1 MVRLIIERVAFV
13 LVVVGVSGLT
23 SSLLAQERSISDGVY
38 TTEQAARGKR
48 EYTQQCATCHSTNL
62 RGGEMAPGLVGRTF
76 ISGWSG
82 ETLWNFADFT
92 NATMPQ
98 DAPGNLSTQVL
109 NDVIAFILSSNDYPA
124 GDNELSLDLENEGDP
139 ITID

>member
-1 MVRLIIERVAFV
+1 MVRLITQVTAFSIGIF
-13 LVVVGVSGLT
+13 VVPGLT
-23 SSLLAQERSISDGVY
+23 SDLLAQERSISDGVY

-98 DAPGNLSTQVL
+98 DAPGNLSTQGL

-124 GDNELSLDLENEGDP
+124 GDNELSLDLENEDDP

>member
-1 MVRLIIERVAFV
+1 MVRLITQVTAFSIGIF
-13 LVVVGVSGLT
+13 VVPGLT
-23 SSLLAQERSISDGVY
+23 SDLLAQERSISDGVY

-62 RGGEMAPGLVGRTF
+62 RGGEMAPGLVGQTF

-82 ETLWNFADFT
+82 ETLWTFADFT

-98 DAPGNLSTQVL
+98 DAPGNLSAQRL

-124 GDNELSLDLENEGDP
+124 GDAELSLDLESEGDP
-139 ITID
+139 IMID

>member
-1 MVRLIIERVAFV
+1 MVRLITQVTAFSIGIF
-13 LVVVGVSGLT
+13 VVPGLT
-23 SSLLAQERSISDGVY
+23 SDLLAQERSISDGVY

-62 RGGEMAPGLVGRTF
+62 RGGEMAPGLVGQTF

-82 ETLWNFADFT
+82 ETLWTFADFT

-98 DAPGNLSTQVL
+98 DAPGNLSAQRL

-124 GDNELSLDLENEGDP
+124 GDDELSLDLENEGAP
-139 ITID
+139 IMID

>member
-1 MVRLIIERVAFV
+1 MVRLITQVIAFSV
-13 LVVVGVSGLT
+13 GIFVVPGLT
-23 SSLLAQERSISDGVY
+23 SGLLAQERSISDGVY

-62 RGGEMAPGLVGRTF
+62 RGGEMAPGLVGQTF

-82 ETLWNFADFT
+82 ETLWTFADFT

-98 DAPGNLSTQVL
+98 DAPGNLSTQGL

-124 GDNELSLDLENEGDP
+124 GDNELSLDLENEDDP